1 MPTPKRYFTLVD
13 VVILIAAT
21 AGGLALLRP
30 ALDDL
35 KFLGGWD
42 WAEMA
47 TSFFYGLLYAPPLL
61 IAWSV
66 GTLALSLRQPRPPLR
81 ILARSPGFVINT
93 AVVAGLLLAFFDY
106 LTQTRVN
113 PPSYMH
119 VLTLD
124 VPFAVRNS
132 VIGSMVAL
140 ALFHRLRPRSVW
152 TDWLGWA
159 MGLLWIVIALLSW
172 PRGHYFYSTVRE
184 RAKTPAFPDNA
195 APTRPG
201 VTAVSSWSAPSS

>member
-13 VVILIAAT
+13 AVILIAAT

-30 ALDDL
+30 ALADL
-35 KFLGGWD
+35 KSLD
-42 WAEMA
+42 WNWTLARDWTVVAM
-47 TSFFYGLLYAPPLL
+47 SIFHGLLYAPPLL

-66 GTLALSLRQPRPPLR
+66 GTLALSLLQPRPPLG
-81 ILARSPGFVINT
+81 ILTRSPGFVVNI
-93 AVVAGLLLAFFDY
+93 AVLVGWFLAFFDY

-140 ALFHRLRPRSVW
+140 ALFRRAWPPPVW
-152 TDWLGWA
+152 TDWLGWS
-159 MGLLWIVIALLSW
+159 MGWLWVVMALLSW
-172 PRGHYFYSTVRE
+172 PRGQFF
-184 RAKTPAFPDNA
+184 AFGP
-195 APTRPG
+195 
-201 VTAVSSWSAPSS
+201 

>member
-13 VVILIAAT
+13 VVILIAAK

-42 WAEMA
+42 WAEIA
-47 TSFFYGLLYAPPLL
+47 ISLFHGLLYAPPLL
-61 IAWSV
+61 IAWSA
-66 GTLALSLRQPRPPLR
+66 GILALSLRQPRPPLGV
-81 ILARSPGFVINT
+81 LARSPGFLINI
-93 AVVAGLLLAFFDY
+93 AALVGSLLAFFDY
-106 LTQTRVN
+106 LTQTRVH

-119 VLTLD
+119 VLTLE

-140 ALFHRLRPRSVW
+140 TLFRRLWPAPVW
-152 TDWLGWA
+152 TDWLG
-159 MGLLWIVIALLSW
+159 
-172 PRGHYFYSTVRE
+172 
-184 RAKTPAFPDNA
+184 
-195 APTRPG
+195 
-201 VTAVSSWSAPSS
+201 